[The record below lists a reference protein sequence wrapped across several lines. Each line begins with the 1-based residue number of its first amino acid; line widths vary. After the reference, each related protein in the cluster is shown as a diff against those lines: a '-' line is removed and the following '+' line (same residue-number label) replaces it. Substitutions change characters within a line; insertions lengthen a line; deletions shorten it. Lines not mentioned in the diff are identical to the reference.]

1 MVNNMNKRNLI
12 SFFAISIMLLSGST
26 YLQAQ
31 DNSFDKQALTML
43 REFYTSYITEISKA
57 GPPNEKKLNALKR
70 KFCTTSLLKKIEKEE
85 MDFDPFLKAQDS
97 DASILKTLAFKKE
110 PQKNSYVASYVDNN
124 SGNSIAIHL
133 KVINENNALKIS
145 SIK

>member
-1 MVNNMNKRNLI
+1 MNKRNLI